1 MKFLLL
7 FFSQPVPLISHTCWQ
22 FANQLFRQQLPAD
35 FVISPVTCHPTPLS
49 SPSTGTQCNW
59 KPLEHR
65 QLGSADWVLGARRST
80 LGTLCSS
87 IGFDWCSY
95 SYSSCLVCVV
105 ATVWAT
111 FNFSFHFSSWSASH
125 VNGCKITEILK
136 SPRVKIPIGSEIRD
150 EIKSSRVEST
160 QQVTVFKFRILVS
173 GILP

>member
-1 MKFLLL
+1 M
-7 FFSQPVPLISHTCWQ
+7 
-22 FANQLFRQQLPAD
+22 
-35 FVISPVTCHPTPLS
+35 
-49 SPSTGTQCNW
+49 QCNW

-87 IGFDWCSY
+87 IGFDWRSY
-95 SYSSCLVCVV
+95 SYSFCLVCVV

-125 VNGCKITEILK
+125 VNGCKITELTK
-136 SPRVKIPIGSEIRD
+136 SPRVKIPIGIEIRD

-160 QQVTVFKFRILVS
+160 QQVTVFRFRISVS
-173 GILP
+173 GILPQIVLNCVLAHQICCS